1 VAGEPEFRTDL
12 YRGTAPFYDRFRP
25 PYPDALMDDLRARLP
40 VSGTGRL
47 LDLACGTG
55 QIAFPMAPFFEE
67 VVAVDQ
73 ENESVTYGRA
83 KAQALHVGNITWVAG
98 AAERVEL
105 DGLFELI
112 AVGNAFHRL
121 DRTVVARRRFS
132 WLAPQ
137 GGVALLW
144 GGTPWHG
151 DQPWQRAIAARFEE
165 WMRRV
170 DATNRV
176 PAGWEEA
183 MAREPHDQ
191 VLRRAGFD
199 DVGRFEFP
207 STQSWDAASLCG
219 FVYSTSF
226 WPLGVLGAEREAFER
241 DIAGCLQAI
250 EPAGAVTITA
260 DYSYDLARKPG

>member
-1 VAGEPEFRTDL
+1 VTGELEFRTDL

-55 QIAFPMAPFFEE
+55 QIAFPMAPYFEE

-73 ENESVTYGRA
+73 EDESVTYGRA
-83 KAQALHVGNITWVAG
+83 KARARRVGNITWVAG
-98 AAERVEL
+98 AAERLPLV
-105 DGLFELI
+105 GPFELI

-121 DRTVVARRRFS
+121 DRTVVAQRMYS
-132 WLAPQ
+132 WLAPH

-144 GGTPWHG
+144 SGTPWHG
-151 DQPWQRAIAARFEE
+151 DLPWQRAIAARLQE
-165 WMRRV
+165 WVHRLG
-170 DATNRV
+170 ATDRV

-183 MAREPHDQ
+183 MAREPHDR

-199 DVGRFEFP
+199 DVGRFGFT
-207 STQSWDAASLCG
+207 STQSWDGASLCG

-226 WPLGVLGAEREAFER
+226 LPLRVLGAEREAFER
-241 DIAGCLQAI
+241 DVEDCLRAF
-250 EPAGAVTITA
+250 EPVGAVAVTA
-260 DYSYDLARKPG
+260 AYDLVRKPA